1 MTFERVMI
9 CDDQAAK
16 VANLAKEILQDS
28 AMVIE
33 VVSMKFSEN
42 NELGIAKFEARL
54 VEISD
59 NKPKK
64 QNIQGEGVGLLDA
77 CFDAMLKGYEHN
89 YCSLSSISIVDF
101 TLNAHVDGGNE
112 RKSDAKVT
120 ALLRVKNS
128 EAHEYCF
135 QCTTTSISHSSIL
148 VVEEAFVFFINAELA
163 YERLYKAWADAKER
177 GRHDLIDR
185 YRNQM
190 ALLVHA
196 TSYEKLV
203 KKLRQEQNEGLY

>member
-1 MTFERVMI
+1 MSFDRLLICDEQAKKVSNLAQEILGESRLIIDVVNLKLSESFERP
-9 CDDQAAK
+9 
-16 VANLAKEILQDS
+16 L
-28 AMVIE
+28 
-33 VVSMKFSEN
+33 
-42 NELGIAKFEARL
+42 AKFEAKL

-64 QNIQGEGVGLLDA
+64 HNVQGEGVGLLDA

-101 TLNAHVDGGNE
+101 TLNAHLDSSNE

-128 EAHEYCF
+128 DAHEYCF
-135 QCTTTSISHSSIL
+135 QCTTTSISHSS
-148 VVEEAFVFFINAELA
+148 VFAVQEAFAFFINAELA
-163 YERLYKAWADAKER
+163 YVRLYRAWADAKER

-196 TSYEKLV
+196 TSYELLV
-203 KKLRQEQNEGLY
+203 ARLKNE

>member
-1 MTFERVMI
+1 MSFDRVLI

-16 VANLAKEILQDS
+16 VSNLAKEILGDGHL
-28 AMVIE
+28 VIE
-33 VVSMKFSEN
+33 VVSLKLTESFE
-42 NELGIAKFEARL
+42 EPLAKIDAKL

-64 QNIQGEGVGLLDA
+64 LQIQGQGVGLLDA

-89 YCSLSSISIVDF
+89 YCSLSSISIEDF
-101 TLNAHVDGGNE
+101 TLNAHLDANNE
-112 RKSDAKVT
+112 RNSDAKVT

-135 QCTTTSISHSSIL
+135 QCTTTSISHSS
-148 VVEEAFVFFINAELA
+148 VSAVQEAFAFFINAELA
-163 YERLYKAWADAKER
+163 YVRLYKAWADAKER

-203 KKLRQEQNEGLY
+203 ARLKNEQS

>member
-1 MTFERVMI
+1 MSVECLFIMDE
-9 CDDQAAK
+9 QANK
-16 VANLAKEILQDS
+16 VSNLAKEILDD
-28 AMVIE
+28 AYIKLE
-33 VVSMKFSEN
+33 VQNIKFSEN
-42 NELGIAKFEARL
+42 NDLRHAKFEARM

-59 NKPKK
+59 NKPKN
-64 QNIQGEGVGLLDA
+64 QLILGEGVGLLDA
-77 CFDAMLKGYEHN
+77 CFDAMLKNYQQR

-101 TLNAHVDGGNE
+101 TLNANLDNDNQ
-112 RKSDAKVT
+112 RKSAAKVT

-135 QCTTTSISHSSIL
+135 QCTTTSISFSSIST
-148 VVEEAFVFFINAELA
+148 VKEAFMFFINAELA
-163 YERLYKAWADAKER
+163 YIRLYGAWNDAKER

-190 ALLVHA
+190 SLLVHA

-203 KKLRQEQNEGLY
+203 SSLKTENMGRL

>member
-1 MTFERVMI
+1 MTFDRVLE
-9 CDDQAAK
+9 CDVEAAK
-16 VANLAKEILQDS
+16 VANLAKEILQE
-28 AMVIE
+28 AFLIIE
-33 VVSMKFSEN
+33 VLSLKFSEN
-42 NELGIAKFEARL
+42 NELGLAKFEAKL

-64 QNIQGEGVGLLDA
+64 HHIVGEGVGLLDA
-77 CFDAMLKGYEHN
+77 CFDAMLMGYEHN
-89 YCSLSSISIVDF
+89 YCSLSSIAIVDF
-101 TLNAHVDGGNE
+101 TLNAHLDGGNE

-135 QCTTTSISHSSIL
+135 QCTTTSISLSSVS
-148 VVEEAFVFFINAELA
+148 VVQEAFAFFINAELA
-163 YERLYKAWADAKER
+163 YRRLYRAWADAKER

-203 KKLRQEQNEGLY
+203 AKLREEQIEK